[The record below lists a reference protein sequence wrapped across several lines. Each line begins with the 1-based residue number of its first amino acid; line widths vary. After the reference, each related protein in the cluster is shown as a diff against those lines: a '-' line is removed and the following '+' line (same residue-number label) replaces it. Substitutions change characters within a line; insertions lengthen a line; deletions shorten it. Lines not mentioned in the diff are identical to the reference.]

1 MKLYEFTLEI
11 QDGEHEY
18 TLSRYVAA
26 NTPNAAARYAKQ
38 NAQNFHLNARYDS
51 HTDWYE
57 APIGFPIWRI
67 GTIREINEIMVPAAD
82 GTSIVTFT
90 VNQLYRTDGSQPRLR
105 IVRPNHESKPHPA

>member
-18 TLSRYVAA
+18 TLSRYVAS
-26 NTPNAAARYAKQ
+26 PSPSAAARYAKQ
-38 NAQNFHLNARYDS
+38 AAQHFQPNSRYDA

-67 GTIREINEIMVPAAD
+67 GSIREVNEIIVPTAD
-82 GTSIVTFT
+82 GAGVVTFS
-90 VNQLYRTDGSQPRLR
+90 VQQVYRTDGPQARIRVLR
-105 IVRPNHESKPHPA
+105 SNHESDRRTP

>member
-18 TLSRYVAA
+18 SLSRYVAA

-38 NAQNFHLNARYDS
+38 AAQDFQPNARYDA

-57 APIGFPIWRI
+57 APIGFPIWRVSS
-67 GTIREINEIMVPAAD
+67 IREVNQIVVPAAD
-82 GTSIVTFT
+82 GTTVVTFS
-90 VNQLYRTDGSQPRLR
+90 VQQVYRTDGPEPRLR
-105 IVRPNHESKPHPA
+105 IVRPHHESDRHST

>member
-26 NTPNAAARYAKQ
+26 NTPNAAARYAKHA
-38 NAQNFHLNARYDS
+38 AQTFQPNARYDA

-57 APIGFPIWRI
+57 ALIGFPIWRI
-67 GTIREINEIMVPAAD
+67 GTIREVNEIVVPAAD
-82 GTSIVTFT
+82 ATAVVTFS
-90 VNQLYRTDGSQPRLR
+90 VQQVYRTDGPQPRLR
-105 IVRPNHESKPHPA
+105 VLHPRNESDRRA